1 MAPSHST
8 PISASESA
16 PTARVH
22 ENILPLQLEKNRVIP
37 KDQQVIFKLRT
48 DPSSAISPTYQMTM
62 VILNGTEG
70 CRAAIKLVND
80 LETVCT
86 GLNIQRDEGATKRT
100 TIHRVLTGQAKTAFD
115 TGYTQRQNLRLILA
129 RDAARQAGPIG
140 AETDAAFAARIRAIQ
155 MPAADASSFAA
166 GINELINF
174 MSPYKALIRVKR
186 QLRRHSRKPADMT
199 VNEYFAAIRRIN
211 DEEIPFL
218 PPQELDQN
226 LGEEEVV
233 ENIYYGLPNSWK
245 SEMARQGFD
254 PVDSGIVEL
263 QAFCQRL
270 EDIPEFLP
278 AKTKTNNNSKKAK
291 TSHGNNNTKSN
302 SGSKGGNSKKF
313 CLLHGNGSHT
323 TDQCK
328 TLQNQAEN
336 LKESRNNGSSN
347 NKTWN
352 RKSNDSNKELN
363 ALVDKKVAAKM
374 KALSGKKRKSENEA
388 NVVEKL
394 DDDLAGFN
402 YDDMDNLQIES
413 DDSISV

>member
-1 MAPSHST
+1 
-8 PISASESA
+8 
-16 PTARVH
+16 
-22 ENILPLQLEKNRVIP
+22 
-37 KDQQVIFKLRT
+37 
-48 DPSSAISPTYQMTM
+48 
-62 VILNGTEG
+62 
-70 CRAAIKLVND
+70 
-80 LETVCT
+80 
-86 GLNIQRDEGATKRT
+86 
-100 TIHRVLTGQAKTAFD
+100 
-115 TGYTQRQNLRLILA
+115 
-129 RDAARQAGPIG
+129 
-140 AETDAAFAARIRAIQ
+140 
-155 MPAADASSFAA
+155 
-166 GINELINF
+166 
-174 MSPYKALIRVKR
+174 
-186 QLRRHSRKPADMT
+186 
-199 VNEYFAAIRRIN
+199 
-211 DEEIPFL
+211 
-218 PPQELDQN
+218 
-226 LGEEEVV
+226 
-233 ENIYYGLPNSWK
+233 
-245 SEMARQGFD
+245 
-254 PVDSGIVEL
+254 
-263 QAFCQRL
+263 L

-278 AKTKTNNNSKKAK
+278 AKTKKNNNSKKAK

-328 TLQNQAEN
+328 TLQSQAEN

-402 YDDMDNLQIES
+402 YDDMDNLQIDS